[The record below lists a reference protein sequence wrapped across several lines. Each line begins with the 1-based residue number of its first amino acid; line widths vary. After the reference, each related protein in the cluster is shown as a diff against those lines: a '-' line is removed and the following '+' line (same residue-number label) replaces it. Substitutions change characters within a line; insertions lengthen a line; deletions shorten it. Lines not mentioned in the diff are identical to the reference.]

1 MMLPVSMQR
10 GVQNIRGLLQAVSAE
25 QTSPISRAR
34 DSPGVYSARRSSI
47 PPSCTG
53 QELPQ
58 EGLCRSQLLLEM
70 QVTTVWGA
78 WGWVLGFV
86 LFSSEGRERKTAS
99 EMGCNLLLF
108 YLAALG
114 TIQ

>member
-1 MMLPVSMQR
+1 MMLPVSTQR
-10 GVQNIRGLLQAVSAE
+10 GVQNVRGLLQAVSAE

-53 QELPQ
+53 EELPQ

-70 QVTTVWGA
+70 QVTTVWG
-78 WGWVLGFV
+78 GLGLGFGFCFV
-86 LFSSEGRERKTAS
+86 FL
-99 EMGCNLLLF
+99 
-108 YLAALG
+108 
-114 TIQ
+114 